1 MRLAMLLFAAVLAI
15 AALGYL
21 TDRGETRAAVAIAD
35 LERAWGPTD
44 YGAVLESADRRVD
57 AKRERLA
64 GAADQWLHQE
74 VLASA
79 LFERFR
85 LAGDGAD
92 LDEARSLLDTAM
104 KSAPAP
110 SGPTLTRAAVA
121 LADHDLAATAKALDR
136 FERTAPRRSA
146 VDRSEAIAIR
156 GDIAF
161 QQGDV
166 RKAGD
171 LYAEADALSPAPG
184 TRLRIANASLWTGD
198 AAGARDMAEAML
210 EANPMGPLGFA
221 RMALLMA
228 NFSYAQGDI
237 ERAGEWIA
245 AAQDR
250 FDGFW
255 LADAY
260 AAQNRAAEGDFGSA
274 IAQLTAIA
282 EATGEPEVMDTLSGI
297 LLHRGETEAAAR
309 WTSRSER
316 AWREKLD
323 ASRSAYRL
331 HAAEHYL
338 DFGDPGVAVA
348 LAREEVAARPF
359 GEAIEV
365 LASALTETGEPAAA
379 LKWLER
385 ADAAG
390 WRAVSLD
397 LARWEALNALGRK
410 DEAAEFLA
418 RAKRTNPL
426 AGTEERKLVRF
437 GHF

>member
-1 MRLAMLLFAAVLAI
+1 MRLAISLFAAVLAI
-15 AALGYL
+15 AGVGYL
-21 TDRGETRAAVAIAD
+21 FDQSEPRAAVVIAD
-35 LERAWGPTD
+35 LEKSWGPTD
-44 YGAVLESADRRVD
+44 YAGALASADRRVAD
-57 AKRERLA
+57 KRARLD
-64 GAADQWLHQE
+64 GSPDEWLHQE

-85 LAGDGAD
+85 LRGDIDD
-92 LDEARSLLDTAM
+92 LNEARSLLDSAM
-104 KSAPAP
+104 QTAPAP
-110 SGPTLTRAAVA
+110 SGPTLTRATVA
-121 LADHDLAATAKALDR
+121 LADHDLSATAKALDR
-136 FERTAPRRSA
+136 FDRTTPRRTL
-146 VDRSEAIAIR
+146 VDRSEAMAIR

-166 RKAGD
+166 RNAAE
-171 LYAEADALSPAPG
+171 LYAQADGLSTAPG
-184 TRLRIANASLWTGD
+184 TRLRLANAALWTGD
-198 AAGARDMAEAML
+198 AEDARKMAEATL
-210 EANPMGPLGFA
+210 ETNPMRPLAFA

-245 AAQDR
+245 AAKDR

-260 AAQNRAAEGDFGSA
+260 AAQNHAAEGNYAAA
-274 IAQLTAIA
+274 IAQLSTIA
-282 EATGEPEVMDTLSGI
+282 QATGEPEVMDTLSGI
-297 LLHRGETEAAAR
+297 LLYRGQEMAAAS
-309 WTSRSER
+309 WTKRAES
-316 AWREKLD
+316 AWREKLVE
-323 ASRSAYRL
+323 SRSAYRL

-338 DFGDPGVAVA
+338 DFGDPSVAVE

-365 LASALTETGEPAAA
+365 LSSALTATGKPDQA
-379 LKWLER
+379 LVWLER
-385 ADAAG
+385 AEAQG

-397 LARWEALNALGRK
+397 LARWEALTELKRE
-410 DEAAEFLA
+410 DEALKYLE
-418 RAKRTNPL
+418 RAKQTNPL